1 MELLY
6 DDPKRENVQKKS
18 VFYRLEKITISHAD
32 QKFIKLLQLGGAEKE
47 AEVEADAMGS
57 SYQNKGYSTS
67 SNDSKH
73 SRGGYYTSDRGK
85 SSTNKSFGKLDNTR
99 AGSSLS

>member
-32 QKFIKLLQLGGAEKE
+32 QKFIKLLQLGGAEVNLK
-47 AEVEADAMGS
+47 S
-57 SYQNKGYSTS
+57 F
-67 SNDSKH
+67 KH
-73 SRGGYYTSDRGK
+73 SHS
-85 SSTNKSFGKLDNTR
+85 
-99 AGSSLS
+99 